1 MITRDDLMQIGQ
13 IVKPHGLQGEVA
25 FTFTSEIFDEI
36 EAPCFICE
44 LDGIFVPYFI
54 EDYRFKNDETAL
66 VKFEGINSADE
77 AKELIKAN
85 LFIEKKYVP
94 EDVEQSEVEGVDY
107 YLGFRIYDEKG
118 ELIGTIDGVDDSS
131 DNVLFLVI
139 TPQDEELYIPATDE
153 YIIEINDE
161 EKTMSM
167 DLPKGLLDLYK

>member
-25 FTFTSEIFDEI
+25 FTFTSDIFDET
-36 EAPCFICE
+36 EPPCFICE
-44 LDGIFVPYFI
+44 LDGIFVPFFI
-54 EDYRFKNDETAL
+54 ESYRFKNDETAL
-66 VKFEGINSADE
+66 VKFEGVNSADE

-85 LFIEKKYVP
+85 LYIEKTSVP

-107 YLGFRIYDEKG
+107 YLGFRVFDEKG
-118 ELIGTIDGVDDSS
+118 DLIGTIEGVDDSS
-131 DNVLFLVI
+131 DNVLFLVMS
-139 TPQDEELYIPATDE
+139 PDDEELYIPATDE

-167 DLPKGLLDLYK
+167 DLPEGLLDLYK